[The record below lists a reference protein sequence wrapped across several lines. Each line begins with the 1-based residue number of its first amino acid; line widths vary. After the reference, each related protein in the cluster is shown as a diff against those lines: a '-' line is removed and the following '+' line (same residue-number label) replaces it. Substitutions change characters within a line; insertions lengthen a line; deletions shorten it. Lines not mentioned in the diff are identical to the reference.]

1 MQHRGSTG
9 VNLGFVLLA
18 GSLCLAYVLTDGV
31 PRRATVVLSSALAA
45 GVLTVGLL
53 RRRVVRP
60 GPWWFVV
67 AALVALTAHNLQSLV
82 QMGIEGKPAATGLGP
97 LLTLPLGYLGL
108 LVASVLI
115 AFPYAR
121 RDVGGIIDAVI
132 IALGAAS
139 LIWAFLLHPALTAQ
153 DAATGERL
161 YRLMIIL
168 LISGIAGAVV
178 RATATT
184 RRAKPA
190 LVYLLLAVTLTLAGN
205 AAGVVTEDPVTGAGA
220 WWIGLLWILAY
231 LALGASAAHPAH
243 AHLADPPVHS
253 RSGRLTTRRL
263 VFLGVVLA
271 LNPLLAGGTE
281 AWGHPVDWVLLTTAS
296 VALVPLV
303 ILRIGQ
309 LARLHA
315 EAEHKLAHLA
325 THDQLTGLP
334 NRRGLDEH
342 LELALGRVRAGTS
355 AGLVVLFCDL
365 DGFKAVNDEHGHHV
379 GDGLLAIASSRLR
392 GALRARDLVAR
403 FGGDEFVVV
412 VEGDPDLT
420 EGEARDRIRR
430 ALADPIHTHGILSS
444 VRASV
449 GSASVR
455 RGEDVSA
462 SQLLSTAD
470 GHMYAA
476 KRALRTSTPGP
487 TPG

>member
-1 MQHRGSTG
+1 M
-9 VNLGFVLLA
+9 NLGFVVLA
-18 GSLCLAYVLTDGV
+18 ASLCLAFVLTDGV

-45 GVLTVGLL
+45 GVLTVRLL
-53 RRRVVRP
+53 RRRVSRP

-67 AALVALTAHNLQSLV
+67 AALVALTAHNVQSLV
-82 QMGIEGKPAATGLGP
+82 QVGIEGKPAATGVGP

-108 LVASVLI
+108 LVASILI

-121 RDVGGIIDAVI
+121 RDVGGVIDAVI

-139 LIWAFLLHPALTAQ
+139 LVWAFLLHPALVAL
-153 DAATGERL
+153 DAPPGVRL

-168 LISGIAGAVV
+168 LVSGITGAVV
-178 RATATT
+178 RATATNHLA
-184 RRAKPA
+184 RPA

-205 AAGVVTEDPVTGAGA
+205 ATGVMTEDPGTGASA
-220 WWIGLLWILAY
+220 WWIGLGWIVAY
-231 LALGASAAHPAH
+231 LALGASAAHPSH
-243 AHLADPPVHS
+243 THLADPQVH
-253 RSGRLTTRRL
+253 RRPGRLTSGRL

-271 LNPLLAGGTE
+271 LNPLLAGAAE
-281 AWGHPVDWVLLTTAS
+281 ALGQPVDWVLLTTAS

-325 THDQLTGLP
+325 SHDQLTGLP
-334 NRRGLDEH
+334 NRRALDEH
-342 LELALGRVRAGTS
+342 LETALGRVRSGSS

-420 EGEARDRIRR
+420 EGEARARIRQ
-430 ALADPIHTHGILSS
+430 ALADPIHTHGILAS

-455 RGEDVSA
+455 RGEDARA
-462 SQLLSTAD
+462 SQLLSRAD

-476 KRALRTSTPGP
+476 KRAQRAPTSGP
-487 TPG
+487 APR